1 MSLESKKRKFAWT
14 PRRRQFIEEYL
25 RCWNGAEAAR
35 RAGYKESHAR
45 SAAHRLLAREA
56 VKEEIRARVAETTMG
71 TDEVLLRLAEQ
82 ARSIQAEYLQPDGT
96 VDLETLLADGYG
108 HLVKGTRWDR
118 AGNLIVEFHDAQ
130 SALGLIGKHLRLF
143 ADQIEHS
150 GPNGGPIETKDVSD
164 PDERSVALLMALYE
178 RIRAR
183 VVPGDGDGD
192 GAVDATSGA
201 PDAGV
206 PERGG

>member
-1 MSLESKKRKFAWT
+1 MSPESKPVFHWTLRRRKFV
-14 PRRRQFIEEYL
+14 EEYL

-35 RAGYKESHAR
+35 RAGYSSRRGAVTA
-45 SAAHRLLAREA
+45 SNLLAC
-56 VKEEIRARVAETTMG
+56 EEIQAAIQERIAETAMSA
-71 TDEVLLRLAEQ
+71 DEVLLRLAEQ

-96 VDLETLLADGYG
+96 VDLETLITDGYG

-164 PDERSVALLMALYE
+164 PDERGVALLMALYE

-183 VVPGDGDGD
+183 AVSGDGNGD
-192 GAVDATSGA
+192 GAVDAAPGA
-201 PDAGV
+201 PDASL

>member
-1 MSLESKKRKFAWT
+1 MSPESKPPFHWTLRRRKFV
-14 PRRRQFIEEYL
+14 EEYL

-35 RAGYKESHAR
+35 RAGYSSKRDKNTAYS
-45 SAAHRLLAREA
+45 LLAC
-56 VKEEIRARVAETTMG
+56 EEIKAAIQERIAETAMSA
-71 TDEVLLRLAEQ
+71 DEVLLRLAEQ

-164 PDERSVALLMALYE
+164 PDSNGVALLMALYE

-183 VVPGDGDGD
+183 AVPGDGDRD
-192 GAVDATSGA
+192 GAVDAASGA
-201 PDAGV
+201 PDASL
-206 PERGG
+206 PERGR